1 MLKLKERTAIEGK
14 QRQVHAEEATKGSR
28 KEMHSSLSQ
37 RLRTED
43 NGKDF
48 RNMGRSG
55 DAETVRR
62 QPVHGR
68 SLSRMSP
75 RIWD

>member
-14 QRQVHAEEATKGSR
+14 QLQVCAEEATKGSR

-37 RLRTED
+37 RLRSED
-43 NGKDF
+43 NAEDF

-55 DAETVRR
+55 DTETVKR
-62 QPVHGR
+62 QLGHGG